1 VARPQWWDF
10 PEQQLA
16 TAGQLC
22 FGSASN
28 QPAAQRQGCEFGEEK
43 IQVKSRTS
51 LCTVLLHC
59 AFLIAAAWL
68 LTGTAMAAGPKHTIL
83 YSFTGLSDGGSPI
96 AGLILDSTGAL
107 YGTGESGGNYNSC
120 DEGGACGVVFKLAPP
135 LQNGGAWTESVLYD
149 FQYQDPY
156 PPNSNLG
163 FDQAGNLYGATAG
176 GSTAVYQ
183 LTELDGS
190 WSLNPIY
197 RAGDGTIA
205 TPILDQKSNL
215 YTTVEFDSTNPN
227 GLVLE
232 LSPQLNGSWAQTT
245 LYAFAG
251 GNDGSAPKGG
261 VIADK
266 AGNLYGTTVGGG
278 GNSQCGT
285 VFQLTQVN
293 GGWTETVLHSF
304 TGSDGC
310 YPYAGVIV
318 DAKGNLY
325 GTTSNGGAGVCN
337 NKCGV
342 VFELSPPE
350 VKGGAWTESFLLLF
364 NNTDGA
370 NPLAAL
376 AIDSTG
382 ALYGTTNLGGNGPC
396 EPKGAG
402 CGTVFRLTPPS
413 KPGGAWSQIFYSFQG
428 PDGAKPYGNVLL
440 DQSKGVLY
448 GTTLEGGANGYGT
461 VFQFTR

>member
-1 VARPQWWDF
+1 M
-10 PEQQLA
+10 
-16 TAGQLC
+16 
-22 FGSASN
+22 
-28 QPAAQRQGCEFGEEK
+28 
-43 IQVKSRTS
+43 KSRAF
-51 LCTVLLHC
+51 LCTVLMHYALPI
-59 AFLIAAAWL
+59 LAAWL
-68 LTGTAMAAGPKHTIL
+68 LAGTAMAAGPKHTIL
-83 YSFTGLSDGGSPI
+83 YSFKGQSDGGSPM
-96 AGLILDSTGAL
+96 AGLIFDSTGAL
-107 YGTGESGGNYNSC
+107 YGTGESGGDYDSC
-120 DEGGACGVVFKLAPP
+120 NEGGACGVAFKLSPP
-135 LQNGGAWTESVLYD
+135 SQTGGTWTESVPYD
-149 FQYQDPY
+149 FQFEDPY
-156 PPNSNLG
+156 PPNSNLV

-197 RAGDGTIA
+197 RSGGDGTLA
-205 TPILDQKSNL
+205 TPILDQKSDL
-215 YTTVEFDSTNPN
+215 YTTVEFNSGNSN

-232 LSPQLNGSWAQTT
+232 LSPQPDGSWAQTT

-293 GGWTETVLHSF
+293 GVWTETVLHSF

-310 YPYAGVIV
+310 YPYAGVIF
-318 DAKGNLY
+318 DPKGNLY
-325 GTTSNGGAGVCN
+325 GTTYNGGAGVCS

-342 VFELSPPE
+342 VFELSPPT
-350 VKGGAWTESFLLLF
+350 VKGGAWTESSLLLF

-402 CGTVFRLTPPS
+402 CGTVFRLMPPS

-428 PDGAKPYGNVLL
+428 PDGAKPYGNVIL